1 VCRRGLACW
10 HAHKHFAACL
20 KGLRLAQHSSSTAMD
35 GAVGGFRQPA
45 ANCRSA
51 VQYELDP
58 PAPSSSRPSQ
68 ISVSFAAILS
78 TSAGRWLWLKTLYVA
93 RGHLPPSLVLLL
105 LSACSQLS
113 KRLEAESL
121 DSCCPSSSNATASA
135 RVRLEARV
143 LSLTHPRPCLRFQQL
158 AAALWIVA
166 AAVAARSS
174 QQSTRPPSPPL
185 LTYCLYLSGPGF
197 PPTWSSISP

>member
-1 VCRRGLACW
+1 VCRRGW
-10 HAHKHFAACL
+10 PHKRFAACL

-35 GAVGGFRQPA
+35 GGSHAVGGFRQPA

-58 PAPSSSRPSQ
+58 PASSPSQ
-68 ISVSFAAILS
+68 IAVPFAAILS
-78 TSAGRWLWLKTLYVA
+78 TSAGRWLWLKNALSYDVA